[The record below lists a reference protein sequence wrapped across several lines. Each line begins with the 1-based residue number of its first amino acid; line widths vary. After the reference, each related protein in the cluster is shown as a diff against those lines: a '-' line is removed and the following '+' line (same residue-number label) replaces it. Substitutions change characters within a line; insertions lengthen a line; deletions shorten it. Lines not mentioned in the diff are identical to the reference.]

1 MIKISKLADYAVIIL
16 TSYVDEQGQ
25 LFSSSQLAQRTKL
38 PEPTVSKVLKLLSQA
53 NLLHSIRGANGGY
66 KLSAELK
73 NITVLDVINA
83 IDGTLAITA
92 CVEHANANS
101 EQCSHAGSC
110 ALKGRWNI
118 VNTHVANALEK
129 VSLQDMV
136 CPVNEP
142 RTVNG

>member
-1 MIKISKLADYAVIIL
+1 MKQELITLLADTNQTVINHI
-16 TSYVDEQGQ
+16 
-25 LFSSSQLAQRTKL
+25 
-38 PEPTVSKVLKLLSQA
+38 
-53 NLLHSIRGANGGY
+53 
-66 KLSAELK
+66 
-73 NITVLDVINA
+73 NITILDVINA